1 MMERWLYSAWLWQ
14 FTQRRCFSPDPF
26 TSRSSSKSQLP
37 DSYYF
42 THLLFFPLSTFPLR
56 FVCPEGGDTELLGW
70 THCGSEHQTQLL
82 WSAARRATHHNSCCS
97 TGSSVDSSIPFP
109 HINRSHL
116 QCFVCVSES
125 DKRLKLTGF
134 EALSDEISQ
143 NFFNT
148 LLSSRDFKQV
158 V

>member
-1 MMERWLYSAWLWQ
+1 MTVYTA
-14 FTQRRCFSPDPF
+14 P
-26 TSRSSSKSQLP
+26 
-37 DSYYF
+37 
-42 THLLFFPLSTFPLR
+42 LLFTRSVYAAHAAPVSLNSQTAIISLICYFFHFPLR
-56 FVCPEGGDTELLGW
+56 FVCPDGGDTELLGW

-148 LLSSRDFKQV
+148 FLSSRDFKQV

>member
-14 FTQRRCFSPDPF
+14 FTQRCCFSPDPF

-42 THLLFFPLSTFPLR
+42 THLLFFPLSTSFR
-56 FVCPEGGDTELLGW
+56 VSWRRRTDTELLGW